1 MLVKR
6 IRQGNNSTLSEIFVD
21 NMLICYGLEDA
32 VRELKIKSETAIPA
46 GHYPL
51 ILNTYGAMNARYKR
65 KFPVLHQGMI
75 EIKEIP
81 NYSYVYIH
89 IGNNFGDTAGCLLV
103 GESWELIEGDYEL
116 RRSKKAYLTLYQKL
130 IRLMAKEQVLI
141 AISNEGASN
150 LVTSK
155 IAKSDGV
162 TNGIGLTI

>member
-1 MLVKR
+1 M
-6 IRQGNNSTLSEIFVD
+6 
-21 NMLICYGLEDA
+21 
-32 VRELKIKSETAIPA
+32 
-46 GHYPL
+46 
-51 ILNTYGAMNARYKR
+51 
-65 KFPVLHQGMI
+65 
-75 EIKEIP
+75 
-81 NYSYVYIH
+81 
-89 IGNNFGDTAGCLLV
+89 